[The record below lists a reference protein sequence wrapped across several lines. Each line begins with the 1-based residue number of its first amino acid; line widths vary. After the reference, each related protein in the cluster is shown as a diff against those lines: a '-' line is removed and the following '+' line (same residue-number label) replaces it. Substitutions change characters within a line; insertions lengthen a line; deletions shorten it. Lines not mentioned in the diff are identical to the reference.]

1 MKIEVFGVG
10 CAKCVSLEKSV
21 HEAVKKLGVQAEVVK
36 VTDIE
41 KIVEKGIMST
51 PALAI
56 DGKIVSAGKSLSV
69 QDVVNIIQKAGV
81 KL

>member
-21 HEAVKKLGVQAEVVK
+21 NEAVKKMGVQAEVAK

-41 KIVEKGIMST
+41 AMVEKGIMST

-56 DGKIVSAGKSLSV
+56 DGKIVSAGKTLSV
-69 QDVVNIIQKAGV
+69 QDVVALIQKARV
-81 KL
+81 